1 MYNIVNKENHKKL
14 IEEMNL
20 ITDNEI
26 QNTKRKKLEIRKNK
40 NLINKS
46 KDSEK
51 RKTKFKESNK
61 SISIDWNDDNL
72 KHQMVHVS
80 NDDFNK
86 LIYLRRAYSLRYK
99 KYVVG
104 EYTRLSRDDFEDSEE
119 WLRFINVRFAKRN
132 DLIFEK
138 AKELYYSPSFEDY
151 RPTQKQLD
159 RNKKAKSFEDN
170 GEYSKAVNLYME
182 NVIEKTGSSI
192 TYKRLIFILNKFD
205 RFNDVV
211 KLMDIAIPIFVTMND
226 KTNSL
231 RFIAQKFAA
240 MNENKSVSSSEF
252 ITSDSLKSEKK
263 KPTTKQMDLSSYF
276 N

>member
-1 MYNIVNKENHKKL
+1 
-14 IEEMNL
+14 
-20 ITDNEI
+20 
-26 QNTKRKKLEIRKNK
+26 
-40 NLINKS
+40 
-46 KDSEK
+46 
-51 RKTKFKESNK
+51 
-61 SISIDWNDDNL
+61 
-72 KHQMVHVS
+72 
-80 NDDFNK
+80 
-86 LIYLRRAYSLRYK
+86 
-99 KYVVG
+99 
-104 EYTRLSRDDFEDSEE
+104 
-119 WLRFINVRFAKRN
+119 
-132 DLIFEK
+132 
-138 AKELYYSPSFEDY
+138 
-151 RPTQKQLD
+151 
-159 RNKKAKSFEDN
+159 
-170 GEYSKAVNLYME
+170 ME